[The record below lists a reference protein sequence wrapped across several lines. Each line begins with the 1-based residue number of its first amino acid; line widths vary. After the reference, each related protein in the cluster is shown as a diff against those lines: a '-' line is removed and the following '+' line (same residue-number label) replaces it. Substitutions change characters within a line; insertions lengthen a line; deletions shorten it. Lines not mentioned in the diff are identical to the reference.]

1 MTVRNDFDVSIINI
15 AEDFYHAYLRCLEGK
30 NRNIDEY
37 GRIRYDVV
45 NIPAIV
51 NGAFS
56 LELYLKSLSP
66 LSGKEL
72 MKKRHSIKKLFLTLD
87 NDTQERIR
95 DEVEKELPL
104 DYTFEKGLAIIN
116 NAYTFWRYIH
126 TKPDLGYGLNV
137 TLNVLS
143 VFIEVIRKE
152 ATTKK
157 KLVTNSVVVK

>member
-1 MTVRNDFDVSIINI
+1 MTARNDFDVSIINI
-15 AEDFYHAYLRCLEGK
+15 AEDFYHAYLRCIEEK
-30 NRNIDEY
+30 NRSIDEY

-51 NGAFS
+51 NGAFA

-66 LSGKEL
+66 LSKKEL
-72 MKKRHSIKKLFLTLD
+72 KQKRHSIKKLFLTLD
-87 NDTQERIR
+87 AGTQKRIS
-95 DEVEKELPL
+95 DKVEKQLAYGYDFDE
-104 DYTFEKGLAIIN
+104 GLVIIN

-137 TLNVLS
+137 TLNVLP

-152 ATTKK
+152 ATTKR
-157 KLVTNSVVVK
+157 S

>member
-1 MTVRNDFDVSIINI
+1 MNPDFDTSILNI

-30 NRNIDEY
+30 NPTKDEY

-51 NGAFS
+51 NGAFA

-66 LSGKEL
+66 LSKEEL
-72 MKKRHSIKKLFLTLD
+72 KQKRHSIKKLFLTLD

-116 NAYTFWRYIH
+116 NAFTFWRYIH

-137 TLNVLS
+137 TLNVLPA
-143 VFIEVIRKE
+143 FIKVIRKE
-152 ATTKK
+152 AMKK
-157 KLVTNSVVVK
+157 